1 MKVSV
6 SAFSDT
12 HEAIRDV
19 PIVMAATAFD
29 NPRTGDTIILIF
41 GQAIY
46 LGDQIQASLLYPNQL
61 RAHGIMVYDIP
72 KHLATPDR
80 PSNYFIYCP
89 DDELNIPVSLR
100 GIISYFN
107 SRTPTQ
113 EELITCQRVTLTD
126 EHD

>member
-12 HEAIRDV
+12 HEAIHDV

-46 LGDQIQASLLYPNQL
+46 LGDQIQASLLCPN
-61 RAHGIMVYDIP
+61 
-72 KHLATPDR
+72 
-80 PSNYFIYCP
+80 
-89 DDELNIPVSLR
+89 
-100 GIISYFN
+100 
-107 SRTPTQ
+107 
-113 EELITCQRVTLTD
+113 
-126 EHD
+126 